1 MPRVLQIINR
11 LNIGGPTYIAAY
23 LTAYLDD
30 EFETKLVA
38 GMKDDSEESS
48 DFIVREMG
56 IEPVFIEHMHRE
68 INFTNDREAYRQ
80 IAQII
85 REFKPDIV
93 HTHAAKAGTL
103 GRLAAWRNKVPVIL
117 HTFHGHVFHSYFGP
131 VKTRLFI
138 YIERFL
144 ARISSGIIA
153 ISEEQ
158 KRELADVFTI
168 CAPDK
173 VFVVPLG
180 IDLGRFFERMDEKRA
195 SFRKTYHL
203 ADDTLAV
210 GMIGRI
216 VPVKNH
222 TLFLQSWKKVLEQ
235 STVKIHAFMI
245 GDGEDREK
253 IELLCTELGLI
264 YNVGEENKLGA
275 TVTFT
280 SWIMDIERGVAGMDI
295 VALTSLNEGTPVS
308 LIEAQA
314 AGKPIV
320 STVVG
325 GIANIVIPGK
335 TALLSDSNDVEGFT
349 TNLLALVSDP
359 ALRAG
364 MQVEGPDFAQS
375 KFGYQRLVKDTQVL
389 YKELLKSKR

>member
-68 INFTNDREAYRQ
+68 INFKNDREAYRQ

-131 VKTRLFI
+131 LKTRLFI
-138 YIERFL
+138 YVERFL

-158 KRELADVFTI
+158 KRELAGVFAI
-168 CAPDK
+168 CKPDK

-195 SFRKTYHL
+195 SFRKKYHL
-203 ADDTLAV
+203 DDDTLAV

-222 TLFLQSWKKVLEQ
+222 RLFLRAWKKVLEQ

-253 IELLCTELGLI
+253 MELLCTELRLI
-264 YNVGEENKLGA
+264 YNVGEENKPGA

-320 STVVG
+320 STLVG
-325 GIANIVIPGK
+325 GIANIVLPGK
-335 TALLSDSNDVEGFT
+335 TALLAASNDVEGFT
-349 TNLLALVSDP
+349 TNLLAIVNDP
-359 ALRAG
+359 ELRAA
-364 MQVEGPDFAQS
+364 MQVEGPGFAQS

-389 YKELLKSKR
+389 YKALLKSKQ

>member
-1 MPRVLQIINR
+1 
-11 LNIGGPTYIAAY
+11 
-23 LTAYLDD
+23 
-30 EFETKLVA
+30 
-38 GMKDDSEESS
+38 
-48 DFIVREMG
+48 
-56 IEPVFIEHMHRE
+56 
-68 INFTNDREAYRQ
+68 
-80 IAQII
+80 
-85 REFKPDIV
+85 
-93 HTHAAKAGTL
+93 
-103 GRLAAWRNKVPVIL
+103 
-117 HTFHGHVFHSYFGP
+117 
-131 VKTRLFI
+131 
-138 YIERFL
+138 
-144 ARISSGIIA
+144 
-153 ISEEQ
+153 
-158 KRELADVFTI
+158 
-168 CAPDK
+168 
-173 VFVVPLG
+173 
-180 IDLGRFFERMDEKRA
+180 
-195 SFRKTYHL
+195 
-203 ADDTLAV
+203 
-210 GMIGRI
+210 MIGRI